1 MLKRRSIYA
10 RFLRSAS
17 GSSQGSSSQNKLRR
31 PLKRSIEDVD
41 YHSRHRQKT
50 LVERMVRLVEGPQQ
64 PGTLILVRHGESH
77 WNQQKLFTGW
87 CDVDLSDRGV

>member
-1 MLKRRSIYA
+1 MRPFYENDA
-10 RFLRSAS
+10 RTFGSAAS
-17 GSSQGSSSQNKLRR
+17 AVDGGSQGKQRR

-50 LVERMVRLVEGPQQ
+50 LVERMVRRVEGPIT
-64 PGTLILVRHGESH
+64 PGTLILVRHGESS